1 MFYLRLNTGKVW
13 IILVKWWNN
22 QFFIRAGPYNKH
34 FIATLWSH
42 INVQLSLLTVFKAVG
57 TILCKLQISW
67 AAVFDVLSLFFRI
80 ESSSTWWRRHS
91 LDQLTLVTIT
101 CFLFTFLT
109 LKQYIIA
116 QFNPQNRSTEWKT
129 GPESLDFLISSGCFT
144 GKSSRYSI
152 YVAFKVKKSETFTT
166 ECAYYQAHM
175 KDMSNKI
182 ILTCFISQNKRCIKS
197 SNNI

>member
-1 MFYLRLNTGKVW
+1 MSNFLSSLCSKQSEQFY
-13 IILVKWWNN
+13 
-22 QFFIRAGPYNKH
+22 A
-34 FIATLWSH
+34 
-42 INVQLSLLTVFKAVG
+42 
-57 TILCKLQISW
+57 KLKISW

-129 GPESLDFLISSGCFT
+129 GPESLNFLISSGCFT

-152 YVAFKVKKSETFTT
+152 YVAFKVKKKWNFYNRM
-166 ECAYYQAHM
+166 C
-175 KDMSNKI
+175 
-182 ILTCFISQNKRCIKS
+182 LLS
-197 SNNI
+197 STYERYEQ